1 MKVIIRRLLL
11 SLFVGVFA
19 TCAGAYGS
27 DAFAKRGKIVGGLA
41 HEIPEWF
48 KDSFLDIREDA
59 REAADE
65 NKHLILFM
73 SLNGCP
79 YCTKM
84 LDEVFEGD
92 KEYIQKHFDS
102 VAINIKGAREV
113 TPDASGEITE
123 KQFASKMRVLFTP
136 TVLFL
141 DGDAK
146 PIYRINGLWNA
157 KMFHA
162 ALEFVQSKSYKTMSL
177 PSFVK
182 AQALK
187 AKAPKSAY
195 QFRDH
200 EKLSTIDDF
209 SKLTQPVAVLF
220 EDKDCMSCNTWHD
233 KLWNRTDVK
242 LRLKKFIFTRLDANS
257 NKPIVDFKGNKTT
270 PSKWAK
276 KLALTVRPTL
286 VLFDAGVERQRVVS
300 ELYGFHFQVALGY
313 VGGGHYKTH
322 KTWLDYLS
330 VEAERVLKTGEN
342 VDLGDRPAAGQ

>member
-1 MKVIIRRLLL
+1 MPVRARILFLSII
-11 SLFVGVFA
+11 V
-19 TCAGAYGS
+19 CAVAFLGDGYAS
-27 DAFAKRGKIVGGLA
+27 DATAKRGKIVGGLS
-41 HEIPEWF
+41 HEIPGWF

-59 REAADE
+59 KEAADA

-92 KEYIQKHFDS
+92 KKFIQKHFDS

-113 TPDASGEITE
+113 TLDDSGEITE
-123 KQFASKMRVLFTP
+123 KQFAGKMRVLFTP
-136 TVLFL
+136 TILFL
-141 DGDAK
+141 DGNAK

-162 ALEFVQSKSYKTMSL
+162 ALEFVQSKSYKKMSL

-187 AKAPKSAY
+187 TKAPKRAY

-200 EKLSTIDDF
+200 DKLSDIEDF
-209 SKLTQPVAVLF
+209 SKLTKPVAVLF
-220 EDKDCMSCNTWHD
+220 EDKDCMSCSTWHD
-233 KLWNRTDVK
+233 KLWHRADVK
-242 LRLKKFIFTRLDANS
+242 ERLKKFVFTRLDANS
-257 NKPIVDFKGNKTT
+257 SKVIVDFQGNKTT
-270 PSKWAK
+270 PAKWAK
-276 KLALTVRPTL
+276 KLALAVRPAL
-286 VLFDAGVERQRVVS
+286 VLFDKGVERQRVVS

-313 VGGGHYKTH
+313 VGGGHYKTY
-322 KTWLDYLS
+322 KNWLDYLS
-330 VEAERVLKTGEN
+330 AEQEKVLSTGKN
-342 VDLGDRPAAGQ
+342 VDIGDRR

>member
-1 MKVIIRRLLL
+1 MKVIMRRFLL

-19 TCAGAYGS
+19 TFAGTYSS
-27 DAFAKRGKIVGGLA
+27 DVSAKRGKIVGGLA
-41 HEIPEWF
+41 HEIPDWF

-59 REAADE
+59 KEAADE

-136 TVLFL
+136 TILFL

-157 KMFHA
+157 KMFHV

-187 AKAPKSAY
+187 AKAPKPAY

-200 EKLSTIDDF
+200 DKLSTIEDF
-209 SKLTQPVAVLF
+209 SKLTKPVAVLF
-220 EDKDCMSCNTWHD
+220 EDKDCMSCSTWHD

-242 LRLKKFIFTRLDANS
+242 SRLQKFVFTRLDANS
-257 NKPIVDFKGNKTT
+257 SKPIVDFEGNKTT
-270 PSKWAK
+270 PAKWAE

-286 VLFDAGVERQRVVS
+286 VLFDKGIERQRVVS

-322 KTWLDYLS
+322 KSWLDYLS
-330 VEAERVLKTGEN
+330 AESEKVLKTGKN
-342 VDLGDRPAAGQ
+342 VDIGDRPTAGQ